1 MTRLRTSF
9 PKRLPKPLPTRTR
22 IAPVAAAALASLL
35 LAGCSGLGGNSSLT
49 CKLPDGARCD
59 SVSSTYAESTRGE
72 LPGQRKRQ
80 ATTEPAPSG
89 TSSPSPRG
97 SDGGMLMQ
105 TDPRMVP
112 VGMPVR
118 SQPRIVRVW
127 IKAWEDSDGDLH
139 DQAFVYLPVT
149 EGRWMVEHKQRE
161 ARNAYAPVRTS
172 AMRSTAPA
180 APAAPADIR
189 PASLPPAPGSTATP
203 AAPPAA
209 AKPAE
214 RMSEAVQRARSQQPA
229 NGLRTEGGR
238 SGS

>member
-1 MTRLRTSF
+1 MTSLPASLLTRSRT
-9 PKRLPKPLPTRTR
+9 
-22 IAPVAAAALASLL
+22 APMAAAAWASLL
-35 LAGCSGLGGNSSLT
+35 LAGCSGLGGSSSLT

-89 TSSPSPRG
+89 TSSSSR
-97 SDGGMLMQ
+97 DGGLLMQ
-105 TDPRMVP
+105 ADPRMVP

-180 APAAPADIR
+180 APAVPADIR
-189 PASLPPAPGSTATP
+189 PASLPPAPGSAAAA